1 MGEED
6 LSNLSKSTPKQEE
19 RLTSEKIHSEE
30 DKARLKKVGELQKH
44 IQKASQ
50 MIEKRSDLVGL
61 KQGEGQSRFSDL
73 VSMQEQPP
81 TSFPEPAEGRRI
93 QKDEKSD
100 KEIEQDIESLKST
113 LKPLDRLSLEQYL
126 RDLHAFDT
134 QNRLFA
140 VRKLGKIRRKELAG
154 LLLDAWE
161 RETENSVRAEILG
174 ALTDMDYD
182 DVSTVLKNALKRSDP
197 KIVLAALEGLYRF
210 GGKEAEE
217 EFVKALDH
225 PHYSVRRRGGTYLG
239 WLEAEWAIPNLVKLL
254 RDPDVYNRKVGVS
267 VLSKF
272 KIKQVIFFFIE
283 ALNDPDQGVRQAV
296 IKALSNWTGQDLGY
310 DPLADEIERSE
321 AVQAWRLWWNNSEAE
336 GFQFKA
342 KAKAKAKVKVKV
354 KGDRASSKQDD
365 GSKEKILAVLKKKER
380 GLSLKEIGEKMGAAW
395 QGLTTV
401 VNQLCQENLL
411 IKKGSL
417 YFLSQK

>member
-1 MGEED
+1 
-6 LSNLSKSTPKQEE
+6 
-19 RLTSEKIHSEE
+19 
-30 DKARLKKVGELQKH
+30 
-44 IQKASQ
+44 
-50 MIEKRSDLVGL
+50 MIEKRSDLVRV
-61 KQGEGQSRFSDL
+61 KREEGQSQSSDQ
-73 VSMQEQPP
+73 VSVQKHSSIP
-81 TSFPEPAEGRRI
+81 FPEPAEIKEI
-93 QKDEKSD
+93 QQSEKED
-100 KEIEQDIESLKST
+100 KEIEKAIESLKST

-140 VRKLGKIRRKELAG
+140 VRKLGKMRRKELAG
-154 LLLDAWE
+154 LLLEAWE
-161 RETENSVRAEILG
+161 GETENSVRAEILS
-174 ALTDMDYD
+174 ALADMDYD
-182 DVSTVLKNALKRSDP
+182 EVSTILKNALKRSDP

-254 RDPDVYNRKVGVS
+254 RDQDVYNRKVGVS
-267 VLSKF
+267 ILSKF

-296 IKALSNWTGQDLGY
+296 IKVLSNWTGQDLGY
-310 DPLADEIERSE
+310 DPQADEIKRSE
-321 AVQAWRLWWNNSEAE
+321 AIQAWKQWWSNSEAE

-342 KAKAKAKVKVKV
+342 KAVK
-354 KGDRASSKQDD
+354 ASSKHDD
-365 GSKEKILAVLKKKER
+365 GSKEKILAILKKQEK

-411 IKKGSL
+411 IKEGGL
-417 YFLSQK
+417 YFLSQE